1 MNMTEPRQ
9 LIKPRSEQQAAAAA
23 AVSLVKP
30 IKASPRRPPLHMTED
45 ALLAAVSKSAVAA
58 KRSNIDEY
66 PRSKKQR
73 AAVLTTEPARDHQ
86 QHVKLLPEC
95 HSNLPPAARV

>member
-58 KRSNIDEY
+58 KRSNTDEY
-66 PRSKKQR
+66 PWSKKQR
-73 AAVLTTEPARDHQ
+73 AAVLTTEPGSLIK
-86 QHVKLLPEC
+86 VLLNMMKMLLNSGEEQEP
-95 HSNLPPAARV
+95 